1 MTNYTLNFKLE
12 NTHFCI
18 DESLLPLLR
27 FSLDY
32 SIEFS
37 NNEIYTFKTHIHFN
51 PKSKVLVFQE
61 YTLGKGYTYTDLL
74 IEQLWNLYNP
84 LKTEITKPE
93 EENKAGNWLNYWTGV
108 QGEKYEQKDKLN
120 SFTSWWKDNFDSI
133 KEEIILHKEEYNQ
146 QIIDLF
152 SRSLID

>member
-1 MTNYTLNFKLE
+1 MTNYTLTFKLE
-12 NTHFCI
+12 DTSFST
-18 DESLLPLLR
+18 DERLLPLLR

-51 PKSKVLVFQE
+51 PKSKVLVFEE
-61 YTLGKGYTYTDLL
+61 YTLGKGFAYTDLL
-74 IEQLWNLYNP
+74 VEQLWNIHNP
-84 LKTEITKPE
+84 LKSIITQPE
-93 EENKAGNWLNYWTGV
+93 DQNQAGNWLSNWH
-108 QGEKYEQKDKLN
+108 GEKATDSDKKKLDL
-120 SFTSWWKDNFDSI
+120 FTSWWKDNFDSI

-146 QIIDLF
+146 QIISLF